1 MFKYALMVTNKED
14 NNQSIKINF
23 LNIYVDLSTIS

>member
-14 NNQSIKINF
+14 NNQSTKLIS
-23 LNIYVDLSTIS
+23 NIYVDLSTIS